1 MAGSQVTFSS
11 ICFRQEMSLGRSF
24 LLKEKDTDK
33 EVSVTWE
40 NVQKI
45 TWGINMAVGGK
56 ENNK

>member
-1 MAGSQVTFSS
+1 
-11 ICFRQEMSLGRSF
+11 MSLGRSF